1 MYHVLGGQLSPLNG
15 VGPEDLNIHALEGRL
30 HELEVKE
37 IILALGSDVE
47 GDATSYYLAER
58 LNQEGR
64 RITKIAQGL
73 PAGSDLD
80 FADDLTLHRAWATE
94 LEHRTASRHIAV
106 SARAQTPRL
115 VQLQRV

>member
-1 MYHVLGGQLSPLNG
+1 MFWEDSYLPERSRPGGSK
-15 VGPEDLNIHALEGRL
+15 HSCAEGRL

-80 FADDLTLHRAWATE
+80 FADDLTLHRALQGRVA
-94 LEHRTASRHIAV
+94 LEHEH
-106 SARAQTPRL
+106 
-115 VQLQRV
+115 